1 MVTITWKKPGKLDRA
16 DPRLDQILPFP
27 KRVVETSRV
36 IVRSHLPIPDPIA
49 MPTERGFLEH
59 ARLLWA
65 DIVVGKLGDIQDS
78 VEVTGLCK
86 GIWS

>member
-1 MVTITWKKPGKLDRA
+1 MAKPRKLDRA
-16 DPRLDQILPFP
+16 DPRLDQTRPFP
-27 KRVVETSRV
+27 KRLVETSRV
-36 IVRSHLPIPDPIA
+36 IVRSHLPIPDAITT

-65 DIVVGKLGDIQDS
+65 DIVVRKLGDVQDS
-78 VEVTGLCK
+78 VEVAGLCK